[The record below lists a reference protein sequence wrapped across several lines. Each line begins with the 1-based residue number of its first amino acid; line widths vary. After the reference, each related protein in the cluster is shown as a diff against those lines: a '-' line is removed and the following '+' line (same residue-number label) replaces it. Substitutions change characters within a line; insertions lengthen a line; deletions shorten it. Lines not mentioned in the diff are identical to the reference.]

1 MSVSEVES
9 CANVFLMPRGRNRS
23 PAALSTI
30 SVVVPG
36 QGRPE
41 PPPEL
46 DAVEAKAWREVIAAL
61 PAHWIDLAGQLILL
75 RLAAQAA
82 VAARLEEQMRQM
94 RAADMDQSKE
104 AKVLAAR
111 HTLAAKSVADLLGQ
125 LRATPKSRTVAR
137 AAGPRVLQGAP
148 ELRPWEIKGG
158 GKAEAE
164 AN

>member
-1 MSVSEVES
+1 
-9 CANVFLMPRGRNRS
+9 MPRGRNRS
-23 PAALSTI
+23 PAALSTV
-30 SVVVPG
+30 SVMVPG
-36 QGRPE
+36 TGRPE

-46 DAVEAKAWREVIAAL
+46 DAIEAKAWREVIAAF
-61 PAHWIDLAGQLILL
+61 PAHWVDPAGQLILL

-94 RAADMDQSKE
+94 RAEERDHSKE
-104 AKVLAAR
+104 AKALAAR

-148 ELRPWEIKGG
+148 ELRPWEIKGKG
-158 GKAEAE
+158 GGEAEAEAE

>member
-1 MSVSEVES
+1 
-9 CANVFLMPRGRNRS
+9 MPRGRNRS
-23 PAALSTI
+23 PAALSTV
-30 SVVVPG
+30 SVLVPG
-36 QGRPE
+36 AGRPE

-46 DAVEAKAWREVIAAL
+46 DASEAKAWREVITAL
-61 PAHWIDLAGQLILL
+61 PAHWVDPAGQLILL

-94 RAADMDQSKE
+94 RADGLDASKE

-111 HTLAAKSVADLLGQ
+111 HTLAAKSIADLLGQ
-125 LRATPKSRTVAR
+125 LRATPKSRTVPR

-148 ELRPWEIKGG
+148 ELRPWEIKSG
-158 GKAEAE
+158 GKAEAQTE

>member
-1 MSVSEVES
+1 
-9 CANVFLMPRGRNRS
+9 MPRGRDRS
-23 PAALSTI
+23 PAALSTV

-61 PAHWIDLAGQLILL
+61 PAHWVDPAGQLILL

-82 VAARLEEQMRQM
+82 VAARLEEQMRQL
-94 RAADMDQSKE
+94 RATGSDQSKD

-111 HTLAAKSVADLLGQ
+111 HTLASKSVADLLGH
-125 LRATPKSRTVAR
+125 LRATPKSRTVPR
-137 AAGPRVLQGAP
+137 AAGPRVLQAP
-148 ELRPWEIKGG
+148 AEMRPWEIRSS
-158 GKAEAE
+158 GKAQTEAEAE
-164 AN
+164 AS

>member
-46 DAVEAKAWREVIAAL
+46 DAVEVKAWREVISAL
-61 PAHWIDLAGQLILL
+61 PAHWVDPAGQLILL
-75 RLAAQAA
+75 RLAAQSA
-82 VAARLEEQMRQM
+82 VAARLEMQMREL
-94 RAADMDQSKE
+94 RAEDGDRSKE

-125 LRATPKSRTVAR
+125 LRATPKSRTVPR

-148 ELRPWEIKGG
+148 QLRPWEIKDSA
-158 GKAEAE
+158 KAQTET
-164 AN
+164 N